1 MNRRLSEPQIRKT
14 CRDLLANK
22 GPISGRRLCRELR
35 ARFGA
40 VGKATRVF
48 KIWREELLAVTA
60 SALPA
65 AKVPLELAELQ
76 RRLVLAEAAAS
87 ENLARAE
94 RAEYR
99 EQAHQDKWAAEID
112 RLRQEA
118 RAQPAYVAEIR
129 TLQSQVRKLSQELQS
144 MRAEQPAP

>member
-14 CRDLLANK
+14 CRDLMGNK

-35 ARFGA
+35 ERFGA

-60 SALPA
+60 RSLPA
-65 AKVPLELAELQ
+65 VEVPLELVELQ
-76 RRLVLAEAAAS
+76 RRLIVAESAAS

-99 EQAHQDKWAAEID
+99 ERAHQEKWAAEID

-118 RAQPAYVAEIR
+118 RGQPAYLAEIR
-129 TLQSQVRKLSQELQS
+129 SLQQQVLRLSHELQDA
-144 MRAEQPAP
+144 RRRF

>member
-1 MNRRLSEPQIRKT
+1 
-14 CRDLLANK
+14 
-22 GPISGRRLCRELR
+22 
-35 ARFGA
+35 
-40 VGKATRVF
+40 
-48 KIWREELLAVTA
+48 
-60 SALPA
+60 
-65 AKVPLELAELQ
+65 LELVELQ

-87 ENLARAE
+87 ENLVRAE

-118 RAQPAYVAEIR
+118 RAQPAYFAEIR
-129 TLQSQVRKLSQELQS
+129 ALQSQVLKLSQELQG